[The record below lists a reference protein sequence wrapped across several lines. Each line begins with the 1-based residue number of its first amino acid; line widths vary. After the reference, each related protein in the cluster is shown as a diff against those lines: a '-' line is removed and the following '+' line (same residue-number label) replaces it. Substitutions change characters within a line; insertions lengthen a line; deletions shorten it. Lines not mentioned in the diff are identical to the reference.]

1 MFVRHVDESL
11 FVPEGVN
18 ASVIEILAE
27 EHANADALESLKA
40 LHSIAHVF
48 QYMENPAH
56 ELIRCLGPPYCHA
69 HPLLSLGYRTCWPCP
84 ARSWL

>member
-18 ASVIEILAE
+18 ASIVQILAQ
-27 EHANADALESLKA
+27 EHIEADALESLQA

-56 ELIRCLGPPYCHA
+56 DLIRCFQDPNVSGT
-69 HPLLSLGYRTCWPCP
+69 SLCIHDVHVRCLC
-84 ARSWL
+84 A